1 MWTGII
7 GAVIT
12 FSTAIFVVL
21 HKHDITAGLAAFVII
36 YSVEAINGI
45 AWVIRITATLENSMV
60 AVERVREFTELD
72 SEAEWDSNDRYKP
85 NSDWPTTGRIDFSHY
100 TASYRPG
107 LDPVLKDLNLTVKSG
122 EKVGIVGRTGAGKS
136 SMVWFNL

>member
-7 GAVIT
+7 GALIT

-21 HKHDITAGLAAFVII
+21 HRHDITAGLAGFVII
-36 YSVEAINGI
+36 YSVELVSII
-45 AWVIRITATLENSMV
+45 SWIIRMTANLENSMI
-60 AVERVREFTELD
+60 AVERVREYTELE
-72 SEAEWDSNDRYKP
+72 SEAEWESNDRYKP

-107 LDPVLKDLNLTVKSG
+107 LDPVLKDLNLTVKPG

-136 SMVWFNL
+136 SMVWN

>member
-7 GAVIT
+7 GALIT

-21 HKHDITAGLAAFVII
+21 HRHDITAGLAGFVII
-36 YSVEAINGI
+36 YSVELVNII
-45 AWVIRITATLENSMV
+45 SWIIRMTANLENSMI
-60 AVERVREFTELD
+60 AVERVSEYIELESETEW
-72 SEAEWDSNDRYKP
+72 ESNDRYKP

-122 EKVGIVGRTGAGKS
+122 EKVGVVGRTGAGKS
-136 SMVWFNL
+136 SMVWN

>member
-7 GAVIT
+7 GALIT

-21 HKHDITAGLAAFVII
+21 HRRDIKAGLAGFVII
-36 YSVEAINGI
+36 YSVELVNII
-45 AWVIRITATLENSMV
+45 SWIIKMTANLENSMI
-60 AVERVREFTELD
+60 AVERVSEYIELE
-72 SEAEWDSNDRYKP
+72 SEAEWESNDRYKP

-100 TASYRPG
+100 TVSYRPG

-122 EKVGIVGRTGAGKS
+122 EKVGVVGRTGAGKS
-136 SMVWFNL
+136 SMVWN